1 VLSASRNRLSLLAFF
16 TSTKATGLER
26 TKEELAK
33 SEDLIAAIEGDLNRT
48 RMGLQGKKDAQDLL
62 KKELSELMA
71 LDKNEDEIRN
81 CLAKLEW
88 IDIHALEDVL
98 RELEN
103 ESQLKSDELEKAKIA
118 KVVAESNESEN
129 GGNVDAINEKVR
141 EFQDHLSLIVAD
153 VDQKKLAVKRKNAEL
168 SAVLTDMKL
177 ITMNKAEHNSR
188 LRQARSEVT
197 FIDAFFL
204 LIVLSVSSRLMKM
217 TFIP

>member
-1 VLSASRNRLSLLAFF
+1 
-16 TSTKATGLER
+16 
-26 TKEELAK
+26 
-33 SEDLIAAIEGDLNRT
+33 
-48 RMGLQGKKDAQDLL
+48 MGLQGKKDAQDVL

-88 IDIHALEDVL
+88 IDIHALDDVL

-103 ESQLKSDELEKAKIA
+103 ERESKLNELEKAKLA
-118 KVVAESNESEN
+118 KVIAESNETEN
-129 GGNVDAINEKVR
+129 GGNVDAINVKVR

-153 VDQKKLAVKRKNAEL
+153 VDAKKLAVKRKNAEL
-168 SAVLTDMKL
+168 SVVQTDMKL

-197 FIDAFFL
+197 FCRCTLFC
-204 LIVLSVSSRLMKM
+204 
-217 TFIP
+217 